1 MKEIWKDIPDYE
13 CLYQASNFG
22 RIRSLNRIDNCNK
35 PRIGK
40 ILKFFKSKNGYFQV
54 WLSKNGKAHIFLVH
68 KLIAKTFLENP
79 HNYLY
84 INHIDGNKSNNN
96 VDNLEWCTQSHNV
109 NESYRLG
116 LQKKQYGKDNC
127 HSKKINQYDL
137 NNNFI
142 KTWNSF
148 MDIERYYGF
157 NHSNLQKVCVGKYR
171 YAYGY
176 IWRYADK

>member
-96 VDNLEWCTQSHNV
+96 VLIIWSGVPKAIMLMKVIDLACKRNNMV
-109 NESYRLG
+109 
-116 LQKKQYGKDNC
+116 
-127 HSKKINQYDL
+127 KIIVTVRKLINM
-137 NNNFI
+137 
-142 KTWNSF
+142 T
-148 MDIERYYGF
+148 
-157 NHSNLQKVCVGKYR
+157 
-171 YAYGY
+171 
-176 IWRYADK
+176 